1 MHHKNVSASVIPAKL
16 RHRFPLRARSVSD
29 GIEREVLLKTCAVQ
43 EPSASKTR
51 SVSREEASSS
61 GEQRTKRVE
70 RRLWR
75 QVPFEKNNPL
85 SAQCRSISFEG
96 TVSSSS
102 AVLRRRF
109 LQRLSERA
117 DHVAEATNAKRD
129 MIGGELKSRQSGS
142 SAAAAAMLSPP
153 HLLLPTNT
161 RVTSPTPNASTEA
174 TSADNSGT
182 TARPCGSRTMIICE
196 PAASGEART
205 SNKNSLLK
213 SPPLI
218 CEQGPST
225 PSSPTSPGGSR
236 LRRPSPLTADAMERI
251 NLLTAGCPTA
261 MDFSKLSPLSPYATS
276 DLGSSPRSSVSLAPS
291 SLGPCWTGFRDSKKS
306 SLECDGDSDIYG
318 KDLLSP
324 SMIYSPAPFSPFSDC
339 TEPPETPYSAFGMGH
354 SPAMSPLLPVKSLHF
369 SFDPIRSA
377 SSMSNRA
384 EASHHQLLVP
394 DFRLDSE
401 TRERS
406 RSDGEMAAKS
416 ANEEMDT
423 SIGHST
429 VSVPAT
435 TSRLIT
441 STGQYKKR
449 LLQKYEK
456 EQEGRKLFKSHEQE
470 STPPEIS
477 EVNSPPG
484 TEGSESE
491 ELELRSVSRPLSRQP
506 TIEEPPLSPLPDM
519 KTKQL
524 SEAVCEALG
533 SQNQFNAWMQQQLM
547 AWQNHW
553 YRSPRILP
561 SAGVQLNTPHGLI
574 GVHAPNPQLLFPPC
588 EHLSRGMA
596 RNTGSPELDGR
607 LGPIKNPPLW
617 RRSRSESDVSAGN
630 YMCQHCG
637 QAFALHDRLAKH
649 IASRHRDRSASI
661 IEEDGP
667 SKSHKCTI
675 CNKAFGRSDMLT
687 RHMRLHTGIKPYG
700 CQICGQ
706 VFSRSDHLSTHQ
718 RTHTGEKP
726 YQCPQCSYA
735 ASRRDMI
742 TRHMRTHVQ
751 PPGSPDF
758 NSLAIGRLT
767 LSQAASPIPS
777 NASELTPESI
787 GLGSPP
793 PGGLGASQRS
803 LAGSAM
809 LLNAIGGSFDGSI
822 SNVDGL
828 NSVHGSAASLI
839 GSGLR
844 PSAFTARC
852 HLTSLVSVTSPV
864 ITSANRLLLP
874 SSFSQSL
881 SSPSSPMLSRQAS
894 IGGFC
899 SQNNL

>member
-1 MHHKNVSASVIPAKL
+1 
-16 RHRFPLRARSVSD
+16 
-29 GIEREVLLKTCAVQ
+29 
-43 EPSASKTR
+43 
-51 SVSREEASSS
+51 
-61 GEQRTKRVE
+61 
-70 RRLWR
+70 
-75 QVPFEKNNPL
+75 
-85 SAQCRSISFEG
+85 
-96 TVSSSS
+96 
-102 AVLRRRF
+102 
-109 LQRLSERA
+109 
-117 DHVAEATNAKRD
+117 
-129 MIGGELKSRQSGS
+129 
-142 SAAAAAMLSPP
+142 MLSPP
-153 HLLLPTNT
+153 HLQLPTNT
-161 RVTSPTPNASTEA
+161 KAALMHTNTNADSE
-174 TSADNSGT
+174 SADKLSRT
-182 TARPCGSRTMIICE
+182 MHLLGSRTTIICE
-196 PAASGEART
+196 PTVSGEAT
-205 SNKNSLLK
+205 DTLNANSSLK

-225 PSSPTSPGGSR
+225 PSSPTSPVSSR

-251 NLLTAGCPTA
+251 NMVSFLDLLTLTA
-261 MDFSKLSPLSPYATS
+261 AYPAAMGFSKLSPLSPHTTS

-306 SLECDGDSDIYG
+306 SVECDSDSDIYG

-324 SMIYSPAPFSPFSDC
+324 CMIYSPAPFSPFSDC

-354 SPAMSPLLPVKSLHF
+354 SPAMSPLLPMKSLHF

-377 SSMSNRA
+377 SSLSGRTEN
-384 EASHHQLLVP
+384 SQHQLLVP
-394 DFRLDSE
+394 GSRLDSE

-416 ANEEMDT
+416 ADEEMDT

-435 TSRLIT
+435 TSRVIS

-456 EQEGRKLFKSHEQE
+456 EQEGRKLFKSQEQE
-470 STPPEIS
+470 STPPEIG
-477 EVNSPPG
+477 EVNSSPG

-491 ELELRSVSRPLSRQP
+491 DLELHSVSRPLSRQP
-506 TIEEPPLSPLPDM
+506 TNEETPSSPLPDA
-519 KTKQL
+519 KAKQL
-524 SEAVCEALG
+524 SEAVSEALG
-533 SQNQFNAWMQQQLM
+533 NQNQFNAWMQQQLI

-553 YRSPRILP
+553 YRSSRMLP
-561 SAGVQLNTPHGLI
+561 TAGVQLATPHGLI
-574 GVHAPNPQLLFPPC
+574 GVHTPNPQLLIPPC
-588 EHLSRGMA
+588 EHLSRGLV
-596 RNTGSPELDGR
+596 RNTGSPELDGKI
-607 LGPIKNPPLW
+607 GPIKNATMW

-630 YMCQHCG
+630 YVCQHCG

-700 CQICGQ
+700 CHICGQ

-726 YQCPQCSYA
+726 YQCPQCNYA
-735 ASRRDMI
+735 AVSFKYKLMCLILSRRDMI
-742 TRHMRTHVQ
+742 TRHMRTHVR
-751 PPGSPDF
+751 PSASPDF
-758 NSLAIGRLT
+758 NALAIGRLT
-767 LSQAASPIPS
+767 LSQGASPISP
-777 NASELTPESI
+777 NGCELTHENV
-787 GLGSPP
+787 GLGPP
-793 PGGLGASQRS
+793 PTLGPTGSPGGSQRS
-803 LAGSAM
+803 LAKNP
-809 LLNAIGGSFDGSI
+809 LLASTIGCSFDGGGMHKT
-822 SNVDGL
+822 SNYILHAVSSGPVNSSDGL
-828 NSVHGSAASLI
+828 SNPHGSDAILI

-844 PSAFTARC
+844 PSAFTARRQ
-852 HLTSLVSVTSPV
+852 LTASVSVTTPA
-864 ITSANRLLLP
+864 ITSGNRLLLP

-881 SSPSSPMLSRQAS
+881 SSPSSPILSRQAS

>member
-1 MHHKNVSASVIPAKL
+1 
-16 RHRFPLRARSVSD
+16 
-29 GIEREVLLKTCAVQ
+29 
-43 EPSASKTR
+43 
-51 SVSREEASSS
+51 
-61 GEQRTKRVE
+61 
-70 RRLWR
+70 
-75 QVPFEKNNPL
+75 
-85 SAQCRSISFEG
+85 
-96 TVSSSS
+96 
-102 AVLRRRF
+102 
-109 LQRLSERA
+109 
-117 DHVAEATNAKRD
+117 
-129 MIGGELKSRQSGS
+129 
-142 SAAAAAMLSPP
+142 
-153 HLLLPTNT
+153 
-161 RVTSPTPNASTEA
+161 
-174 TSADNSGT
+174 
-182 TARPCGSRTMIICE
+182 MIICE

-251 NLLTAGCPTA
+251 NLMRSQILLEKVCFQLTAGCPTA

-369 SFDPIRSA
+369 RYARNSLLNSQCLPKLFDPIRSA

-596 RNTGSPELDGR
+596 RNTESSLMAKKSIGVGCLGRKLYVPALWTSEL
-607 LGPIKNPPLW
+607 N
-617 RRSRSESDVSAGN
+617 
-630 YMCQHCG
+630 MCLL
-637 QAFALHDRLAKH
+637 AFALHDRLAKH

-828 NSVHGSAASLI
+828 SSVHGSAASLI